1 MIEMV
6 GAKGWKQGD
15 AMVSQKHS
23 NFIINTGKATCED
36 VLQLIKRVKQ
46 AVEEQTGVRLEE
58 EILVL
63 GKENL

>member
-1 MIEMV
+1 MV
-6 GAKGWKQGD
+6 DAKGRKQGE

-46 AVEEQTGVRLEE
+46 AVEEQTGVWLEE